1 MIQFHNF
8 ALNETL
14 FIPAM
19 LRPWLRP
26 ATRAS
31 TQRSLST
38 KAPKK
43 DTLRALVQ
51 RVSLRGEVV
60 LVRADLNCP
69 LSKGAGPPEVADA
82 TRLVEALPTLRMLI
96 NSGAKIVCCSHLG
109 RPKKAKTPEE
119 KQRMS
124 LAPLAARMSEML
136 GIQVLMAEDCVGK
149 SVASAVSQLKEGGV
163 LLLENTRF
171 HTEEE
176 KNDASFAQSI
186 VQSSGAT
193 IFVND
198 AFGAAHRAHA
208 STSGVVPFVKHA
220 VAGILMEKELDY
232 LYGALAHPK
241 RPFAAVVGGA
251 KVSSKISVLEA
262 LMEKVDIL
270 VIGGGMSFTF
280 LKARGLEVGKSLVED
295 DQLELAARLEK
306 LAISKGIDLVLPT
319 DVVAAVAFAP
329 DARHVIVGIG
339 AIPSDHIGVD
349 NGPATTKLIQSKLS
363 KCKTVLWNGP
373 MGVFEFD
380 AFSTGTYAVAETLAA
395 ATDAGAVTIIG
406 GGDSVAAV
414 NKAGLAA
421 RMSHISTGGG
431 ASLELLEGKVL
442 PGVDALD
449 DAK

>member
-1 MIQFHNF
+1 
-8 ALNETL
+8 
-14 FIPAM
+14 M
-19 LRPWLRP
+19 LRSFGLRP
-26 ATRAS
+26 ATRAC
-31 TQRSLST
+31 TRFLST
-38 KAPKK
+38 KTPKK
-43 DTLRALVQ
+43 DTLRALLQ
-51 RVSLRGEVV
+51 RVSLRGEIV

-69 LSKGAGPPEVADA
+69 LSKGAGPPKVVDA
-82 TRLVEALPTLRMLI
+82 TRLVEALPTLRILI
-96 NSGAKIVCCSHLG
+96 NLGAKIVCCSHLG

-124 LAPLAARMSEML
+124 LAPLAARMSEEL

-149 SVASAVSQLKEGGV
+149 SVAGAVSKLKEGGV

-171 HTEEE
+171 HNEEE
-176 KNDASFAQSI
+176 KNDASFARSI

-220 VAGILMEKELDY
+220 VAGVLMEKELNY
-232 LYGALAHPK
+232 LYGALAHPE

-306 LAISKGIDLVLPT
+306 LATSKGIDLVLPT
-319 DVVAAVAFAP
+319 DVVAASAFAP
-329 DARHVIVGIG
+329 DARHVIVGID

-380 AFSTGTYAVAETLAA
+380 AFSKGTYAVAETLAA

-414 NKAGLAA
+414 NKAGLAG